1 MVPLWLFLL
10 VVPIVLLLQSICWN
24 EVADAHNTE
33 DLQVPQNDENVLFII
48 IYFNFK
54 VIHLWPICGLKANEL
69 ASQTENTIGA
79 YDYCASIHSNVV
91 DRNETIHNLLKFI
104 KVLLSVDISSQP
116 INVKEFMQV
125 TIGVYDVQYTASV
138 TMTMTYGERTKLR
151 ATGSLQVQMKSR
163 LVGNVFLQ
171 RWKWEDGCQAV

>member
-1 MVPLWLFLL
+1 MIIVPLYTVTWWT
-10 VVPIVLLLQSICWN
+10 VMI
-24 EVADAHNTE
+24 
-33 DLQVPQNDENVLFII
+33 
-48 IYFNFK
+48 
-54 VIHLWPICGLKANEL
+54 
-69 ASQTENTIGA
+69 
-79 YDYCASIHSNVV
+79 
-91 DRNETIHNLLKFI
+91 TIHNLLKFI

-138 TMTMTYGERTKLR
+138 YLTYGERTKLQ

-171 RWKWEDGCQAV
+171 R